1 MNRLMEE
8 MVLLQAVDMRIGE
21 FLLADCSF
29 LCLDCLWLVHMV
41 NVNLSDLPVPQGQR
55 PPS

>member
-1 MNRLMEE
+1 MNRLMED
-8 MVLLQAVDMRIGE
+8 MVLLQAVRMRIGE

-41 NVNLSDLPVPQGQR
+41 NVNLSDLRVPQGQR